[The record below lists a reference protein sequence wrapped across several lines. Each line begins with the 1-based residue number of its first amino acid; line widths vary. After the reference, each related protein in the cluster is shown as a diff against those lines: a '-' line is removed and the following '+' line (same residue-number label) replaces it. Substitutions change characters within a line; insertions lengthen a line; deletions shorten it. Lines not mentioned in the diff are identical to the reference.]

1 MDASALVQKIAVT
14 FVNPLIT
21 LLVAGG
27 VLLFLFGVVE
37 FIQGAESDTARD
49 KGKQHMLWGLIGI
62 FIMVSAFAILKLFSE
77 TIWGQ

>member
-1 MDASALVQKIAVT
+1 MDASDLVQKIAVT
-14 FVNPLIT
+14 FINPIIT

-49 KGKQHMLWGLIGI
+49 TGKRHMMWGLIGI
-62 FIMVSAFAILKLFSE
+62 FIMVSAFAILKVFSE
-77 TIWGQ
+77 TIWG

>member
-62 FIMVSAFAILKLFSE
+62 FIMVSAFAILKLFSK

>member
-1 MDASALVQKIAVT
+1 MDASGLVQKIAVT

-62 FIMVSAFAILKLFSE
+62 FIMVSAFAILKLFSK

>member
-1 MDASALVQKIAVT
+1 MDASGLVQKIAVT